1 LFFWEATITALLEG
15 RDPRRVPALSDWIL
29 SLPLDFHTDSAFA
42 MIKTLSILG
51 CFLDNVGYRDVPLL
65 DRYFTLL
72 LEGMDVSFAEI
83 RVSISA
89 NLYMIATRRWRPSYS
104 SVDTFLRAAGTTDD
118 PLFIRRVS
126 YLSDISA
133 LASKLSSW
141 KDQRLPPPR
150 VNQSAY
156 DKVGLS
162 LLRWLWVSFYSPQAP
177 LMFPYV
183 LPLLPEI
190 FRMSELSDDPEL
202 QTYSQAVLY
211 ILSAVAPPPES
222 IEAIG
227 ISFVKAIS
235 SSTSWRIRL
244 NSLPTLVVFFYRNLM
259 GISNASVSRIMDL
272 MLNCLSDDN
281 VEVREMASS
290 ALSGIVRVSQR
301 QSIIP
306 LKDHFLSV
314 ARKVR
319 LPTRGDPG
327 YAESLRTLHSAIL
340 GLCAL
345 IESFP
350 YSVEK
355 WMPPLTDI
363 LALHATDPPPISTT
377 IRKAASEFKKTHQD
391 TWHRDQQAFDEDQL
405 QNLSTMLVGTS
416 YYA

>member
-1 LFFWEATITALLEG
+1 
-15 RDPRRVPALSDWIL
+15 
-29 SLPLDFHTDSAFA
+29 
-42 MIKTLSILG
+42 
-51 CFLDNVGYRDVPLL
+51 
-65 DRYFTLL
+65 
-72 LEGMDVSFAEI
+72 
-83 RVSISA
+83 
-89 NLYMIATRRWRPSYS
+89 
-104 SVDTFLRAAGTTDD
+104 
-118 PLFIRRVS
+118 
-126 YLSDISA
+126 
-133 LASKLSSW
+133 
-141 KDQRLPPPR
+141 
-150 VNQSAY
+150 
-156 DKVGLS
+156 
-162 LLRWLWVSFYSPQAP
+162 
-177 LMFPYV
+177 
-183 LPLLPEI
+183 
-190 FRMSELSDDPEL
+190 MSELSDDPEL
-202 QTYSQAVLY
+202 QSHSQAVLY

-227 ISFVKAIS
+227 TSFVSAIS

-259 GISNASVSRIMDL
+259 GISNASVSKIMDI

-301 QSIIP
+301 QRIIP
-306 LKDHFLSV
+306 LKDHFVSLT
-314 ARKVR
+314 RKIR
-319 LPTRGDPG
+319 LPARGDHG
-327 YAESLRTLHSAIL
+327 YTESLRTLHSAIL

-377 IRKAASEFKKTHQD
+377 IRKTASEFKKTHQD
-391 TWHRDQQAFDEDQL
+391 TWHRDQLAFDEDQL